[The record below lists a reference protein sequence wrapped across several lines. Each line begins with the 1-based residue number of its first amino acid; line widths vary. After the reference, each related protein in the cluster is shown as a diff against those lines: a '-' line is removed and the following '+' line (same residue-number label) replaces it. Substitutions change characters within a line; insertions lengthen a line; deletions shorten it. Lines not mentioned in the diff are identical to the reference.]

1 MPTLYDYEVIKKEK
15 ELFEYNYNEKLDE
28 LNRTKNKLEQLLKEL
43 LDRKV
48 LSSWQYNGEYSYE
61 YSKDYSTVCDYQ
73 DEAKRLEKELE
84 KERKI
89 NEYIKARFVLCNTCT
104 DEERKKC
111 LMFTEGLCEGERCEQ
126 IVDLEALL
134 DKAADEGVVR

>member
-1 MPTLYDYEVIKKEK
+1 MPTLYDYQVLRKEK
-15 ELFEYNYNEKLDE
+15 ELLEYNYTEKLDE

-43 LDRKV
+43 LDRRV

>member
-15 ELFEYNYNEKLDE
+15 EILEYNLNETQHELDK
-28 LNRTKNKLEQLLKEL
+28 TKNKLESLLKQL

-48 LSSWQYNGEYSYE
+48 LSSWQYNGVYSYE
-61 YSKDYSTVCDYQ
+61 YSKIYSSICDYQ
-73 DEAKRLEKELE
+73 DKTKRLEKELE

-134 DKAADEGVVR
+134 DKAVDEGVVR